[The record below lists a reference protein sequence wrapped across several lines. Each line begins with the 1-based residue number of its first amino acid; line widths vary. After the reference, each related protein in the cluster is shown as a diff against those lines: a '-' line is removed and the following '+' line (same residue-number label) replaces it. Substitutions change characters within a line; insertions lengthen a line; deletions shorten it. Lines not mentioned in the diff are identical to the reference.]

1 MTLICSN
8 WAHVRASFSF
18 AATRHKEA
26 LLVPRSHSGACSEAP
41 RVIYLHVSCI
51 GYVYVCM
58 YLCII
63 FPLLIYVS
71 RIEYVY
77 VSIVYVHTLLGTPC
91 SSSQV
96 AVQWSTMLSVV
107 RPRVHSSSGIL
118 QLQLIRLLLLPL
130 MLPMQCALKR
140 HATGTM
146 CSEAP
151 C

>member
-58 YLCII
+58 YLCIM
-63 FPLLIYVS
+63 FPLLTYVS
-71 RIEYVY
+71 RIEYVH
-77 VSIVYVHTLLGTPC
+77 VSIVYVHTLLGSPRKSPC
-91 SSSQV
+91 SEAPCFQ
-96 AVQWSTMLSVV
+96 
-107 RPRVHSSSGIL
+107 RSGRGFTRRRSDPTTTTNTTTAITTDA
-118 QLQLIRLLLLPL
+118 PD
-130 MLPMQCALKR
+130 A
-140 HATGTM
+140 M

-151 C
+151 CYRHDVL